1 MVERKL
7 VNWAKC
13 SLSIFLRCEA
23 QRKALVTLVA
33 SFLPVESIGVQEQAF
48 SRVLSLKPWRNK
60 NGNAASDLPSRLHPT
75 HSCGIIGR

>member
-13 SLSIFLRCEA
+13 SLSISLRCEA

-33 SFLPVESIGVQEQAF
+33 SFLPVESIGVPRTSLFEGPEPQA
-48 SRVLSLKPWRNK
+48 VAK
-60 NGNAASDLPSRLHPT
+60 
-75 HSCGIIGR
+75 